1 MADAEH
7 GGPKDALCEC
17 TWGWNELKP
26 GDNPCFHMPQVH
38 PSLIKHIDRLTGGRE
53 GLRFLLPL
61 CGKSLDMKWLQ
72 EKGHT
77 VVGVEFVEKAA
88 QHFFEDHGIEPTVS
102 EEPSIG
108 GGKHYKGLDG
118 KISMYIC
125 NYFDFNSDVC
135 GQFDAVWDRGSLMA
149 MEVRDQKRYVDLTK
163 SLMKPDARYMM
174 ETFECSKDQ
183 GQGQGHGDGHG
194 REPHGHHH
202 GNEQQSHGHPH
213 DQPHGEGGEDIITG
227 DQIKALFGDGYEFAC
242 LEDKNSPPNDFAK
255 QHGYIS
261 LIYFLKPK

>member
-7 GGPKDALCEC
+7 GGPVDALCEC

-38 PSLIKHIDRLTGGRE
+38 P
-53 GLRFLLPL
+53 
-61 CGKSLDMKWLQ
+61 LQ

-88 QHFFEDHGIEPTVS
+88 QHFFEEHGIEPTVS

-108 GGKHYKGLDG
+108 GSKHYKGLDG

-163 SLMKPDARYMM
+163 SLMKVDARYMM
-174 ETFECSKDQ
+174 ETFECSEDQ
-183 GQGQGHGDGHG
+183 GQGQGHGDRHG

-202 GNEQQSHGHPH
+202 GNEHSHGHPH
-213 DQPHGEGGEDIITG
+213 GQPHGEGGEDFITG
-227 DQIKALFGDGYEFAC
+227 DQIKALFGDGYEIAC